1 MLASR
6 LYKHKMSLRRNT
18 DGVVAIEFAF
28 IAPVVLLMIMGIIE
42 FSLVMFTMAVME
54 SATSHTSRLGKTGY
68 TEAGSTRE
76 EQIIANIQA
85 LTTGLLDPNQI
96 QITAKVYDAFDNVG
110 DPEPFVDANSNMIY
124 DEGETYSDINGNS
137 EWDADMG
144 SAGFGDANDVVV
156 YTVSYPW
163 RINTPIISN
172 IIGNIFT
179 ITTRAAVKNEPYN
192 IVNL

>member
-110 DPEPFVDANSNMIY
+110 DPEPFVDANSNMLY